1 MPANEDKQDQA
12 KQPSWLE
19 SPEFKAAVASAA
31 AEAVSKALAQVGA
44 LTPPAAMASADGLD
58 LMRQLSLNIAQLTSQ
73 DSGRQHIDPAVIQAR
88 ETARTRMFELIA
100 EARRNGDEAVYVLV
114 GKVWLDNQIVE
125 PMWVRDDKVVVATE
139 VIWLDVPNDAMRP
152 VNHVA
157 KEIHAAYIESVGNGH
172 KEFAPIPEYGVNT
185 AGLVVKGRGIPKSA
199 GRRTPADDAR
209 DWGESGLKITNH
221 NGARYEQKRILG
233 TIVPPALQTVN

>member
-1 MPANEDKQDQA
+1 MSANEDKQDQA
-12 KQPSWLE
+12 KQPSWLQ

-31 AEAVSKALAQVGA
+31 AEAVATALAQVSA
-44 LTPPAAMASADGLD
+44 QTSPAAIASADGLD

-73 DSGRQHIDPAVIQAR
+73 DTGRQHIDPAVIQAR
-88 ETARTRMFELIA
+88 EVARTRMFELIA
-100 EARRNGDEAVYVLV
+100 AARRNGDEAVYVLV

-125 PMWVRDDKVVVATE
+125 PMWTRDDKVVVATE

-152 VNHVA
+152 VNETA
-157 KEIHAAYIESVGNGH
+157 KGIYEAYMESVGDGH
-172 KEFAPIPEYGVNT
+172 KAMAPIPEYGMNT
-185 AGLVVKGRGIPKSA
+185 AGLVVKGRGIPTA
-199 GRRTPADDAR
+199 AHRRTPADDAR
-209 DWGESGLKITNH
+209 AWAEPNLKVINH